1 MNNSNTI
8 TRRTALGRIAGA
20 AVGSVAAASI
30 APTALAAKQ
39 PNLLFI
45 LSDDQYFRTLG
56 AAGNSEIRTPMLDR
70 LAAEGTRFSHCYVSN
85 PICTPSRAAVQ
96 TGQYGFRNGV
106 TFFGHLMN
114 EDSPRIARLLSEAG
128 YSTGYTGK
136 WHNDLRPVHH
146 GFQHMRNVFLGGMH
160 TYDGIPVVQGADDEK
175 VDVPRQPTELFTD
188 AALELLDTLPEP
200 FCLFVCY
207 TSPHDP
213 RTPPPEYEALYPPDS
228 VSLPPNFLPAPPFD
242 TGTLDI
248 RDEKLMPR
256 PLDPH
261 ALKTEIGRYY
271 GLITHMDD
279 QIGRIV
285 TKLEATGNWDSTLT
299 IFGGDNGL
307 TIGSHGLLGKQS
319 LHEEGV
325 RVPLIVRGPG
335 VDAGQRCDA
344 LVDLM
349 DVMPTLCDAAG
360 VEIPD
365 AVDGRSLLPYCQG
378 KKTKSRD
385 AIFCHYDDLFR
396 MVRTRRFKLI
406 DYIKIGREELFDLE
420 TDPFEVHNLVDS
432 PHYQDTLSDLRAKL
446 QTWRKE
452 MRDV

>member
-1 MNNSNTI
+1 MKEANSI
-8 TRRTALGRIAGA
+8 TRRSALGRIAGA
-20 AVGSVAAASI
+20 AAGTMAAAAF
-30 APTALAAKQ
+30 APRANAAAR

-45 LSDDQYFRTLG
+45 LSDDQHFRALG
-56 AAGNSEIRTPMLDR
+56 AAGNPDIRTPVQDR
-70 LAAEGTRFSHCYVSN
+70 LAAEGTHFTHCHVSN
-85 PICTPSRAAVQ
+85 PICTPSRAAIQ

-106 TFFGHLMN
+106 TFFGHAMN

-136 WHNDLRPVHH
+136 WHNDQRPVHH
-146 GFQHMRNVFLGGMH
+146 GFQQMRNVFLGGMH
-160 TYDGIPVVQGADDEK
+160 TYDSIPVVQGADDEK
-175 VDVPRQPTELFTD
+175 VNVPRQPTELFTD

-207 TSPHDP
+207 TAPHDP
-213 RTPPPEYEALYPPDS
+213 RTPPPEYEAMYPPDS

-261 ALKTEIGRYY
+261 ELKAEIGRYY

-285 TKLEATGNWDSTLT
+285 SKLESSGKWDNTLT
-299 IFGGDNGL
+299 IFAGDNGL
-307 TIGSHGLLGKQS
+307 AVGSHGLLGKQT
-319 LHEEGV
+319 LHEEGI
-325 RVPLIVRGPG
+325 RAPLIVCGPG
-335 VDAGQRCDA
+335 VQAGQRCDA

-349 DVMPTLCDAAG
+349 DVMPTLCDAGTVA
-360 VEIPD
+360 IPET
-365 AVDGRSLLPYCQG
+365 VDGRSLLPHCTG
-378 KKTKSRD
+378 KKADERD
-385 AIFCHYDDLFR
+385 AIFCHYEDMFR

-406 DYIKIGREELFDLE
+406 DYLKLGCEELFDLE
-420 TDPFEVHNLVDS
+420 TDPYEVRNLAES
-432 PHYQDTLSDLRAKL
+432 PQYQDTLKSLREQLK
-446 QTWRKE
+446 TWRAE
-452 MRDV
+452 MGDA

>member
-1 MNNSNTI
+1 VNNSDTI
-8 TRRTALGRIAGA
+8 TRRTAMSRIAGA
-20 AVGSVAAASI
+20 AAGTAAA
-30 APTALAAKQ
+30 AAFMPAAHAAKQ

-70 LAAEGTRFSHCYVSN
+70 LAAEGTRFTHCYVSN

-106 TFFGHLMN
+106 TFFGHPMN

-136 WHNDLRPVHH
+136 WHNNRRPVHH

-175 VDVPRQPTELFTD
+175 VDVPRQPTEVFTD
-188 AALELLDTLPEP
+188 GALELLDTLPEP

-213 RTPPPEYEALYPPDS
+213 RTPPPEYEAMYPPDS

-285 TKLEATGNWDSTLT
+285 AKLEATGKWDSTLT

-335 VDAGQRCDA
+335 VKEGQTCES

-360 VEIPD
+360 VEVPD
-365 AVDGRSLLPYCQG
+365 AVDGRSLLPLCKG
-378 KKTKSRD
+378 KKTESRD

-396 MVRTRRFKLI
+396 MVRTPRFKLI
-406 DYIKIGREELFDLE
+406 DYIKLGREELFDLE
-420 TDPFEVHNLVDS
+420 TDPYEVRNLVDS
-432 PHYQDTLSDLRAKL
+432 PHYHETLSDLRAKL
-446 QTWRKE
+446 HTWRKE
-452 MRDV
+452 MGDV